1 MELNIIEKQSET
13 TFLRIFSES
22 LVIFVNISNNIVKF
36 IKDIRENNLK
46 HFVLFETTSLSNI

>member
-22 LVIFVNISNNIVKF
+22 LVFVNISNNIVKF